1 MRDGKTMKIVA
12 LGDSL
17 TVGEPGSEFANIAEP
32 VSYPEYLERLAQEHL
47 RSHSIPG
54 EVEIVNKGVS
64 GDLTS
69 GMLERFS
76 EDVVDEKA
84 DCVIILGG
92 TNDIGWGLD
101 PAAITHNVT
110 IMYDQAMDQ
119 GIVPVACS
127 VPSILGLDELIPPRI
142 SLNRMISTEAE
153 KRGMAFVDVFAA
165 TIDPQT
171 NRLLEE
177 YSADGLHLT
186 PKGYQQI
193 GRCIFDKWL
202 AARLG

>member
-1 MRDGKTMKIVA
+1 MKIVT

-17 TVGEPGSEFANIAEP
+17 TVGETEFQFVDSVKPA
-32 VSYPEYLERLAQEHL
+32 SYPEYLEWLAEHYL
-47 RSHSIPG
+47 SSHGLLG
-54 EVEIVNKGVS
+54 EVRVVNKGVS

-76 EDVVDEKA
+76 EDVIDENP

-101 PAAITHNVT
+101 PAAITHNLT
-110 IMYDQAMDQ
+110 NIYDRAMDK
-119 GIVPVACS
+119 GIMPVACS
-127 VPSILGLDELIPPRI
+127 VPSILGLDDLIPPRI
-142 SLNRMISTEAE
+142 TLNRMISTEAE
-153 KRGMAFVDVFAA
+153 KRRITFVDVFNA
-165 TIDPQT
+165 TADSET

-202 AARLG
+202 RPILDQQAK

>member
-1 MRDGKTMKIVA
+1 MKIVT

-17 TVGEPGSEFANIAEP
+17 TVGETEFQFVDSVEP
-32 VSYPEYLERLAQEHL
+32 ASYPEYLEWLAEHYL
-47 RSHSIPG
+47 SSHGLLG
-54 EVEIVNKGVS
+54 EVRVVNKGVS

-76 EDVVDEKA
+76 GDVIDEKP

-101 PAAITHNVT
+101 PAAITRNLT
-110 IMYDQAMDQ
+110 TMYDGAMDKR
-119 GIVPVACS
+119 IMPVACS
-127 VPSILGLDELIPPRI
+127 VPSILGLDDLIPPRI
-142 SLNRMISTEAE
+142 TLNRMISTEAE
-153 KRGMAFVDVFAA
+153 KRRITFVDVFNA
-165 TIDPQT
+165 TADSET

-202 AARLG
+202 TTQLNQYAK

>member
-17 TVGEPGSEFANIAEP
+17 TVGEPGSEVYGLVEP
-32 VSYPEYLERLAQEHL
+32 VSYPEYLESLAQEYL
-47 RSHSIPG
+47 RSHALPG

-76 EDVVDEKA
+76 DDVVDEKA

-101 PAAITHNVT
+101 PAAITHNLT
-110 IMYDQAMDQ
+110 IMYDQAMEQ